1 MRRWRMKTA
10 RYLFV
15 AIGLVLLLSSC
26 FMSNPWLSGGEG
38 DSVYLPPDVINDTAR
53 SFSEPFEFETLLPVS
68 LKLEI
73 DFYELDSGGLGAKA
87 NEIPSA
93 AGKAVVFITDSGG
106 NVVYEG
112 GVQADGTV
120 NAQLAL
126 PAAPEDMV
134 LTVKAQGYEDRS
146 VKITDLVNYSE
157 INRKMGLM
165 SEGLSAKAL
174 SSPESWDRDGDLV
187 PDIYDAFPDDPDYA
201 FTLRYPSAEDEFLTV
216 AFEDLYLQERAGDAD
231 YNDFLAQYKITEI
244 YNGENKLSKITGEAT
259 AKVKIAGYNHEFG
272 IAVRYD
278 TDKSDQI
285 EVTVKATYYDKYGKE
300 HKDETV
306 IPFEDIEIPGE
317 KVYKDRIINKAVI
330 PLFKSTKDAIG
341 ETATFEITFE
351 GPIERDRVELAPF
364 DPYLRVKETTYDIH
378 LVGKDPLPDTKNPL
392 ESYDNY
398 DDPET
403 FNFMDGEGFPWALLV
418 PVDWEHPPETVRIE
432 KVYPFFTN
440 WRLSKGA
447 SNTNWYL
454 RKRDPLNE
462 PPDAPTLTPDML
474 EFKATDLTLQEA
486 KIDITLGTDPD
497 GNDPVT
503 LHWSVP
509 PTYITVEENKEGPE
523 SHKVIVDLPEES
535 SFDPPEELNIYFWCE
550 DAKGARSDFA
560 PLNLKFVEGSKL
572 YGRIVIDTYSPNGSY
587 TADTYIDLFDRNGDP
602 DADDPWTGTD
612 TGPGQAL
619 ASADSG
625 NPTWPMMARI
635 DYTGGMQPG
644 GTYYIRVRGA
654 TETVDDPYAIRVLSL
669 NAGGALPEYIPLTPV
684 LGPDSGENDDPVVF
698 GPDTGEENAPTG
710 WVPTNPVKISLGNAN
725 SLSRSI
731 DNPSGLPGDGDI
743 DWFILVLPE

>member
-1 MRRWRMKTA
+1 
-10 RYLFV
+10 
-15 AIGLVLLLSSC
+15 
-26 FMSNPWLSGGEG
+26 MSNPWLSGGEG

-73 DFYELDSGGLGAKA
+73 DFYELDSDGLGAKA

-93 AGKAVVFITDSGG
+93 AGKAVVLITDSGG

-165 SEGLSAKAL
+165 SEGLSAKAIG
-174 SSPESWDRDGDLV
+174 SPESWDRDGDLV

-272 IAVRYD
+272 IAIRYD
-278 TDKSDQI
+278 MDKSDQI
-285 EVTVKATYYDKYGKE
+285 GVTVKATYYDKYGKE
-300 HKDETV
+300 HKDETI

-330 PLFKSTKDAIG
+330 PLFKSTKAAIG
-341 ETATFEITFE
+341 ETAMFEMTFE
-351 GPIERDRVELAPF
+351 GPIERDRVELAPY
-364 DPYLRVKETTYDIH
+364 DPYLRVEDTTYDIH
-378 LVGKDPLPDTKNPL
+378 LVGKDPLPDTKNPP
-392 ESYDNY
+392 ESYNNY

-432 KVYPFFTN
+432 TVYPFFDS
-440 WRLSKGA
+440 WRDSKGA
-447 SNTNWYL
+447 ENTDWYL
-454 RKRDPLNE
+454 WYLPNMDPNNE
-462 PPDAPTLTPDML
+462 PPGAPALDPESL
-474 EFKATDLTLQEA
+474 EFDRTDRSPQEA
-486 KIDITLGTDPD
+486 KFDITLGTDPNSD
-497 GNDPVT
+497 KPVILDWT
-503 LHWSVP
+503 DP
-509 PTYITVEENKEGPE
+509 PTYVVVEENSEGPE
-523 SHKVIVDLPEES
+523 SHKVIVDFPDEP
-535 SFDPPEELNIYFWCE
+535 SFTPPEALNIYFWCQ
-550 DAKGARSDFA
+550 DAEGAPSEFVS
-560 PLNLKFVEGSKL
+560 LKVSFVEPTERM
-572 YGRIVIDTYSPNGSY
+572 RIIIETFPSIEG
-587 TADTYIDLFDRNGDP
+587 A
-602 DADDPWTGTD
+602 AATD
-612 TGPGQAL
+612 TILTLYYMDGREPDSNTNNPDVPPAHQPSARLDYQNGLDPG
-619 ASADSG
+619 
-625 NPTWPMMARI
+625 I
-635 DYTGGMQPG
+635 
-644 GTYYIRVRGA
+644 YYIRVSGIGA
-654 TETVDDPYAIRVLSL
+654 PGTGSYVIRALALAIDETIPAYVYPGSASDDSDFEPDDATTGNIPDRPVDL
-669 NAGGALPEYIPLTPV
+669 
-684 LGPDSGENDDPVVF
+684 F
-698 GPDTGEENAPTG
+698 F
-710 WVPTNPVKISLGNAN
+710 GNAN
-725 SLSRSI
+725 QRNRYLNSLGG
-731 DNPSGLPGDGDI
+731 DVDWLQLELLP
-743 DWFILVLPE
+743 